1 MQVENLELN
10 YVWHEN
16 VCSLPWCI
24 WLHLDK
30 NLDCLFSLNMPVK
43 VQWVKGLS
51 AINGP
56 KKVENNLLFV
66 VLTHVSFYVS
76 EPSQDDKL
84 SFMQ

>member
-1 MQVENLELN
+1 
-10 YVWHEN
+10 
-16 VCSLPWCI
+16 
-24 WLHLDK
+24 
-30 NLDCLFSLNMPVK
+30 MPVK

-51 AINGP
+51 ATNGP

-76 EPSQDDKL
+76 EPTQDDKL